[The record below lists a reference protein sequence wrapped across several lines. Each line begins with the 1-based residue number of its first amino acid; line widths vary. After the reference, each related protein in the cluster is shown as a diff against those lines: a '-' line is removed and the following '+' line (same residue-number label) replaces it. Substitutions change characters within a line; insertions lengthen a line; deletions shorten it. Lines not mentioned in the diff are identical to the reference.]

1 MKYRWSYF
9 KQYEKQNELI
19 YKKISKEKLF
29 HSHVLCK
36 NIQYKFLQ
44 LELKQKK
51 IDKHDILWKPTE
63 SEHLHHNPSM
73 YHIPTIMSSHYV
85 FLSFANISLHVPL
98 SFI

>member
-29 HSHVLCK
+29 HFPCTFYK
-36 NIQYKFLQ
+36 NIQIIQYKFLQ

-51 IDKHDILWKPTE
+51 LTGIISYGNQQKVNTYITILPCIA
-63 SEHLHHNPSM
+63 SPHS
-73 YHIPTIMSSHYV
+73 
-85 FLSFANISLHVPL
+85 
-98 SFI
+98 

>member
-51 IDKHDILWKPTE
+51 LTSMISYGNQQKVNTYITILPCIA
-63 SEHLHHNPSM
+63 SPHS
-73 YHIPTIMSSHYV
+73 
-85 FLSFANISLHVPL
+85 
-98 SFI
+98 